1 MKDEVKVYKSPV
13 CLGKVGIV
21 RNTTGK
27 KEEIKYLRLIA
38 CQSGLSTCT
47 CSFTSQQLIGFCN
60 YCSHFTEYFL
70 KLRYLVICSGSHCQ
84 GCYLSSETRI

>member
-27 KEEIKYLRLIA
+27 KEEIKYL
-38 CQSGLSTCT
+38 GL
-47 CSFTSQQLIGFCN
+47 
-60 YCSHFTEYFL
+60 
-70 KLRYLVICSGSHCQ
+70 
-84 GCYLSSETRI
+84 